1 MATAA
6 DFVNV
11 AASQIGT
18 KESPAGSNRVKYWD
32 WYGEGW
38 QGNPWCDCFVSWCA
52 DQIGASD
59 IVGKFAYCPS
69 HVNFAKSLG
78 RWLDREEKPQPGDVI
93 FFANRGTA
101 CHVGI
106 VERRNGTESVTTIE
120 GNTSTSSNDNGG
132 AVMRRT
138 RAYGSVG
145 SSWYIMGF
153 FRPAWDGESTMPT
166 ESTDSTES
174 TDNGGSSDFS
184 DWVRRLQ
191 SECNAQGYSDQTV
204 DGIPGSNTLNGCP
217 QLGRRSQGNITRLM
231 QERLIELGYSCG
243 SCGADGENGTD
254 TQAAIKA
261 FQQDN
266 GLEVDGIVGRN
277 TWRKLL
283 GL

>member
-18 KESPAGSNRVKYWD
+18 KESPANSNHVKYGE
-32 WYGEGW
+32 WYGLDY
-38 QGNPWCDCFVSWCA
+38 NPWCDMFVSWCA
-52 DQIGASD
+52 NQIGASD

-138 RAYGSVG
+138 RSYGSVG

-153 FRPAWDGESTMPT
+153 FRPDWDGEGQTYTPS
-166 ESTDSTES
+166 ESGDENSS
-174 TDNGGSSDFS
+174 QGGFS
-184 DWVRRLQ
+184 DWVARLQ
-191 SECNAQGYSDQTV
+191 SECNAQGYSSQEV
-204 DGIPGSNTLNGCP
+204 DGIPGPNTLNGCP

-243 SCGADGENGTD
+243 SCGADGENGPD
-254 TQAAIKA
+254 TQAAITA
-261 FQQDN
+261 FQRDN
-266 GLEVDGIVGRN
+266 GLEDDGIVGRN